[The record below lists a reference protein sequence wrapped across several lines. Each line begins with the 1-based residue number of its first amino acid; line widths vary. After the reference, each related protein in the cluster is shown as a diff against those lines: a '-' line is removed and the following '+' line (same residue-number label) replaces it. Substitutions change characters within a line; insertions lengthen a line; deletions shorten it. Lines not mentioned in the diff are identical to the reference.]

1 MKRKAMFCCD
11 ASRDMYEDYY
21 ANQRGDG
28 MPVFVGARRQRG
40 HSLGNIFGG
49 LLRNVLV
56 PIATSAMKLGIDVA
70 GDMARGKTFG
80 ESAQKHVPKG
90 IKEAAEGIVWQK
102 RSRKPIC
109 KRPTYLN
116 STCDGFNS
124 RAVV

>member
-1 MKRKAMFCCD
+1 MKHKAMFCCD

-40 HSLGNIFGG
+40 HGLGNIFGG

-56 PIATSAMKLGIDVA
+56 PIATSAIKSGIDVA

-80 ESAQKHVPKG
+80 ESARYRL
-90 IKEAAEGIVWQK
+90 AE
-102 RSRKPIC
+102 RFRKTGTQTSSSSLQRHI
-109 KRPTYLN
+109 
-116 STCDGFNS
+116 
-124 RAVV
+124 